1 MRELRDHLSR
11 YLERVKA
18 GEGLTVTE
26 HGRPIAHLVAPRP
39 RDRWD
44 ETARWLWHS
53 ADRRTT
59 SVVAYIEARA
69 AIAAAGRD
77 RRLSIELAAGRLAE
91 FDWRW
96 GELEPVGLDDE
107 ILGIAGSLAD
117 DEGLRPSTRSTLRRR
132 SSWRTPEPCSSPGID
147 TWPVRQ
153 VAWASRW
160 RPQASS
166 ERTAR
171 DPA

>member
-18 GEGLTVTE
+18 GEELTVTE

-96 GELEPVGLDDE
+96 GEPEPVGLDDE

-117 DEGLRPSTRSTLRRR
+117 DEGLRALDAIHLATALFVADSRTLFV
-132 SSWRTPEPCSSPGID
+132 
-147 TWPVRQ
+147 TWDRHL
-153 VAWASRW
+153 AGAASRLGLAVAPASLLGAD
-160 RPQASS
+160 RP
-166 ERTAR
+166 
-171 DPA
+171 